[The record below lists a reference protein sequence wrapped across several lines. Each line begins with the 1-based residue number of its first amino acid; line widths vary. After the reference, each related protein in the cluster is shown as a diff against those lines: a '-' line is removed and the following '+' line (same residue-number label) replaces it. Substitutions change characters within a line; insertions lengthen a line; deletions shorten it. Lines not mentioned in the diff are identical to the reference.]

1 LLLSDVVEP
10 VNLGNPREMTILE
23 LAHKVNEITGS
34 SAGIVY
40 KPLPRDDPKRRC
52 PDIRRARQLL
62 GWEPK
67 VSLEEGLK
75 RTIDLTDGSK
85 SEQRPIPQLCELQ

>member
-23 LAHKVNEITGS
+23 LAHKVNEITGN

-52 PDIRRARQLL
+52 PDISSAKQLL

-67 VSLEEGLK
+67 VGLGEGLK
-75 RTIDLTDGSK
+75 RTIDWFRG
-85 SEQRPIPQLCELQ
+85 QM